1 MRIFR
6 GVALGLALLAAGC
19 ATTAPEATG
28 TRAVQVSTAGATS
41 LNAFREANGRAPLA
55 RSAKLQRAAEAHAR
69 DMAQMDRMI
78 HRGSDGSAISD
89 RVKRQGYRFGKVAEN
104 IAKTGRG
111 QARAMQIWIDSP
123 PHRSNMLMRD
133 ATQYGLAQSGD
144 YWAMVVARPR

>member
-1 MRIFR
+1 MN
-6 GVALGLALLAAGC
+6 
-19 ATTAPEATG
+19 
-28 TRAVQVSTAGATS
+28 STASAAS

-111 QARAMQIWIDSP
+111 QARAMQIWIDFCSSQP
-123 PHRSNMLMRD
+123 LPSYAFLLQPFVYRHFWPFFSIENYYL
-133 ATQYGLAQSGD
+133 LA
-144 YWAMVVARPR
+144 

>member
-1 MRIFR
+1 
-6 GVALGLALLAAGC
+6 
-19 ATTAPEATG
+19 
-28 TRAVQVSTAGATS
+28 
-41 LNAFREANGRAPLA
+41 
-55 RSAKLQRAAEAHAR
+55 
-69 DMAQMDRMI
+69 MAQMDRMI